1 MEIGKSLFCFLLFSL
16 YFDFCYGMKE
26 LSDDEWLVYKDDIQ
40 PLAEVSFLLLQLLF
54 IECTYWIEENIIN
67 SPLRWFAAY

>member
-54 IECTYWIEENIIN
+54 IECTYWIEENIIK